1 MAYQPG
7 DVILQTEPFAVAV
20 ESQHL
25 RKVCS
30 WCLRGKAGLITN
42 SGFCLS
48 YLSKELLDMLK
59 AQINDH
65 LDLREIVLVTRH
77 FPNS

>member
-7 DVILQTEPFAVAV
+7 DVILQSEPFAVAV
-20 ESQHL
+20 YNEHL

-42 SGFCLS
+42 SVSFCLS
-48 YLSKELLDMLK
+48 FLSKESLDVPK

-65 LDLREIVLVTRH
+65 FHGE
-77 FPNS
+77 NSL